1 MGALLQPGEESPLIT
16 LNEEGRSPYVLIC
29 EHASRLLPQKL
40 GSLGLPAHELER
52 HTGLSYVQV
61 DRRMHELVK
70 RQEAKATT
78 SKRQT
83 PTGGQALVWEAV

>member
-1 MGALLQPGEESPLIT
+1 MLARSSDPITSHAAADRAQRFAGSHRARILAAL
-16 LNEEGRSPYVLIC
+16 R
-29 EHASRLLPQKL
+29 EHGPST
-40 GSLGLPAHELER
+40 AHELER